1 MCSKCKIRNKVNRF
15 QHGATSWVEPNIEE
29 LLEELRQSVMDS
41 REEHP
46 FG

>member
-15 QHGATSWVEPNIEE
+15 QVDPSIEE
-29 LLEELRQSVMDS
+29 LLEELRQSGIDA
-41 REEHP
+41 REGHP